1 VRSRAYNSQKKGGR
15 YQVCPLLPVSE
26 AGRIPPVLLPGNS
39 WCRNRPNL
47 DRSQID
53 VDHLHRIDAAL
64 RHRRSKY
71 SDSINCIYD
80 L

>member
-1 VRSRAYNSQKKGGR
+1 VRSRAYNSKKRGQIPSG
-15 YQVCPLLPVSE
+15 PLLPVSE

-53 VDHLHRIDAAL
+53 VDHLYRIDAAL